1 MHAPRTLLW
10 LCCLLPTLAFASNT
24 VNRVVAIVNDD
35 VITEN
40 ELQRATQMLSPQ
52 LAQRG
57 ASVAARQTALES
69 LIDERL
75 LGSAMRKASLEVSED
90 EYQTALQAFLRERR
104 LTEGQLRTA
113 LAQQGVTMDSFKQRL
128 MNEIKQ
134 MKFLQEQVGSRIALS
149 DEEMRAFYER
159 NPGAF
164 ATARTRQ
171 SRVRV
176 GEIFLGAP
184 AQATAKAQR
193 AVQQKA
199 QRIAREAQHGDFAAV
214 AKQHSEGPEAAQGGE
229 LGIVDPTQMHPR
241 VAAAIAQLRIGAVS
255 APIRSQRGWHILKLL
270 DRSASGDDDFARVK
284 PQIQAALYQRKM
296 RDAIEQY
303 VAELRA
309 QAYIEV
315 VRR

>member
-1 MHAPRTLLW
+1 MRYARNVLW
-10 LCCLLPTLAFASNT
+10 LCCVLPTLALASST

-40 ELQRATQMLSPQ
+40 ELQRATQMLSPH
-52 LAQRG
+52 LTQRG
-57 ASVAARQTALES
+57 TGTVARNTALET

-75 LGSAMRKASLEVSED
+75 LGSAMRKATLEVSEE
-90 EYQTALQAFLRERR
+90 EYQTALQNFLRERH
-104 LTEGQLRTA
+104 LTEAQLRTA
-113 LAQQGVTMDSFKQRL
+113 LAQQGGAMEGFKQRL
-128 MNEIKQ
+128 MHEIKQ

-159 NPGAF
+159 NQETF
-164 ATARTRQ
+164 ANARSRQ

-176 GEIFLGAP
+176 GEIFLAAP
-184 AQATAKAQR
+184 ATATAKDQR
-193 AVQQKA
+193 ALQHKA
-199 QRIAREAQHGDFAAV
+199 QRIAQEAQHGDFAAV
-214 AKQHSEGPEAAQGGE
+214 AKQSSEGPEAAQGGD
-229 LGIVDPTQMHPR
+229 LGIVDPTQLHPR
-241 VAAAIAQLRIGAVS
+241 VAAAIAQLRVGAVS

-270 DRSASGDDDFARVK
+270 DRSTSHDDDFARVK